1 MQYSLLVFIFIPALF
16 EGAVIPF
23 GMKEDLC
30 PLQTNVVLETIQALK
45 NRDDLSKVV
54 DYLRLSE
61 KELVKLLEEVG
72 SRSGKSFTVIH

>member
-1 MQYSLLVFIFIPALF
+1 
-16 EGAVIPF
+16 
-23 GMKEDLC
+23 MKEELC

-61 KELVKLLEEVG
+61 KDLVKFLEEVG